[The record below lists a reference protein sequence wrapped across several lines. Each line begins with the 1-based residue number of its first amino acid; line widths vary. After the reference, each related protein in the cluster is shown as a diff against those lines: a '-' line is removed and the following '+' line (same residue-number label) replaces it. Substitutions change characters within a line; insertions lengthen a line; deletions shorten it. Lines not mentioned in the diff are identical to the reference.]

1 MLCLC
6 VVLDAC
12 TTGSQDV
19 FVCCGVCRYH
29 RMMVSRV
36 KPLHA
41 KVEQTTQAIDN
52 AEHKMMILENKRKV
66 SAMHNERHH

>member
-1 MLCLC
+1 
-6 VVLDAC
+6 
-12 TTGSQDV
+12 
-19 FVCCGVCRYH
+19 
-29 RMMVSRV
+29 MMVSRV

-66 SAMHNERHH
+66 SVTHSQRHHCQVCQSQDTHSMM

>member
-1 MLCLC
+1 
-6 VVLDAC
+6 
-12 TTGSQDV
+12 
-19 FVCCGVCRYH
+19 
-29 RMMVSRV
+29 MMVSRV